1 MWRGPTRPQH
11 RRRGRHPARYRRCRR
26 AGAPRA
32 ATAAAS
38 AGQLPSRRGLLAR
51 QQGGLSAVRAVAAA
65 LGRPR
70 ASALAVLPVVAG
82 ERSGGAVRPV
92 LLLRQQRRLARRSR
106 RQGHPGRL
114 VLRCRR
120 APGPH
125 SGHPHGARRARDPAP
140 DDGRRTTGRRGRPRR
155 RCARGRPRS
164 PGQVARARPS
174 MSLLP
179 SREGTR
185 NVADADSSALTT
197 WLASRVAVAILA
209 VATLW
214 TVTDGRARDVRSW
227 VSGWDHWDTGLF
239 VKVARYGYQGYP
251 EHYRDHGIVAFFP
264 GEPLA
269 LRAVHLVVRNWIASG
284 LLISAVG
291 AAVACV
297 ALARLAALDAGR
309 VAGLRAPRFLVLS
322 PYAVFLFAVYSES
335 LFLALALPAWLS
347 ARRGRWVLAGTLG
360 AGAGLVRVTGLFL
373 AAALVIQWLVEPG
386 GERRWRDLLP
396 LSLPFASV
404 AAYVVY
410 LHHISSDWLAWPHA
424 QRDNWGRSLTA
435 PWTALHTTWNAATA
449 AGQGAAYSWS
459 FRAEVIAMAVG
470 VVLSVLLAV
479 RRRWAELV
487 Y

>member
-1 MWRGPTRPQH
+1 MRRGSTRPQH
-11 RRRGRHPARYRRCRR
+11 RRRGRHPARHRRCRR
-26 AGAPRA
+26 AGAFRA
-32 ATAAAS
+32 ETAAVP
-38 AGQLPSRRGLLAR
+38 AGLLPSRRGLLAR

-82 ERSGGAVRPV
+82 DRSGGAVRPV
-92 LLLRQQRRLARRSR
+92 LLLRQQRRLPRRSR
-106 RQGHPGRL
+106 RPGHPGRL

-125 SGHPHGARRARDPAP
+125 SGHPHGARRARDPAA

-164 PGQVARARPS
+164 PGQVARARPG

-197 WLASRVAVAILA
+197 WLASRVAVATLA

-239 VKVARYGYQGYP
+239 VKVARFGYQGYP
-251 EHYRDHGIVAFFP
+251 EHYSDRGIVAFFP

-269 LRAVHLVVRNWIASG
+269 LRAVHLVVRNWIISG
-284 LLISAVG
+284 LLISAV
-291 AAVACV
+291 ACAVACV
-297 ALARLAALDAGR
+297 AMARLGALEAGR
-309 VAGLRAPRFLVLS
+309 EAASRAPLYLVLS

-335 LFLALALPAWLS
+335 LFLAFALPAWLA
-347 ARRGRWVLAGTLG
+347 ARRHRWVLAGVLG
-360 AGAGLVRVTGLFL
+360 AGAATVRVTGLFL
-373 AAALVIQWLVEPG
+373 GAALVVQWLVEPG
-386 GERRWRDLLP
+386 GRRRRGGLLP
-396 LSLPFASV
+396 LVLPFLPFPRYFRCLPAV
-404 AAYVVY
+404 T
-410 LHHISSDWLAWPHA
+410 
-424 QRDNWGRSLTA
+424 RGR
-435 PWTALHTTWNAATA
+435 
-449 AGQGAAYSWS
+449 
-459 FRAEVIAMAVG
+459 
-470 VVLSVLLAV
+470 LS
-479 RRRWAELV
+479 
-487 Y
+487 